1 MLRRIYTNRFFLL
14 FIVLFAYA
22 QSIYTRILVRNE
34 LSWYIF
40 TPEGAVSTL
49 FDALILFA
57 VMRYFTGLFLKGD
70 VVRMVDWVKLA
81 AFSLI
86 TYLAIL
92 QLIGLL
98 IAILF
103 GNVER
108 NFNQETFILSSFTYL
123 LDGFIYGSFFLAY
136 TYYKKYR
143 RQSAELADYNKA
155 LYDSRMTQL
164 KAQLNPHFLFN
175 NLNVLDQLIYEDK
188 ERASEFLNEFADI
201 YRYVLQADN
210 QKIVPIAEELRF
222 AEQYYNLIDHKYGKS
237 YQLIIDAPDPEGCI
251 VPLTL
256 QLLIENAVK
265 HNLGT
270 AADPVRIN
278 ISISEDIV
286 VSNNRK
292 PKRMEMG
299 TSGKALKNLREQYQ
313 LLTKQAIEIEETE
326 LLFLVRVPKIQSAP

>member
-1 MLRRIYTNRFFLL
+1 MFRRIYTNRFFLL

-22 QSIYTRILVRNE
+22 QSIYTRILIRNE

-40 TPEGAVSTL
+40 TPDGAVSTL
-49 FDALILFA
+49 FNALILFA
-57 VMRYFTGLFLKGD
+57 VMRYFTVLFLKAD
-70 VVRMVDWVKLA
+70 IVRIVDWVKLA
-81 AFSLI
+81 AISLI

-92 QLIGLL
+92 QLIGFL

-103 GNVER
+103 DNVER
-108 NFNQETFILSSFTYL
+108 NFNQETFILASFTYL

-136 TYYKKYR
+136 TYYKKNKK
-143 RQSAELADYNKA
+143 QSAQLADYNRA
-155 LYDSRMTQL
+155 LYDSRMSQL

-210 QKIVPIAEELRF
+210 LKLVPVTEELRF
-222 AEQYYNLIDHKYGKS
+222 AEQYYNLIEHKYGKS
-237 YQLIIDAPDPEGCI
+237 YQLKIDRRDREGYII
-251 VPLTL
+251 PLTL

-270 AADPVRIN
+270 SADPVRIN
-278 ISISEDIV
+278 ISIGEDII

-292 PKRMEMG
+292 PKRIENSI
-299 TSGKALKNLREQYQ
+299 SGKALNNLKEQYQ
-313 LLTKQAIEIEETE
+313 LLTKQVVEIEETE
-326 LLFLVRVPKIQSAP
+326 LVFLVRVPKIHNAQ